1 MTHVSEKTADTAADK
16 ITDLVANDADAQN
29 AANSAQQVV
38 GDAAQAAALS
48 RDQLDLFVET
58 SSHVVQHD
66 VEHAAELDTPHD
78 EAGMQALMR
87 TLAGYMDD
95 AHLDE
100 VERAYGVARNAHATQ
115 FRKSGEAYITH
126 PVAVAQVLADMR
138 MDYQT
143 IAAALMHD
151 VIEDSEADRAMLA
164 EAFDE
169 TIANLVEGVSKLGKL
184 NTRSAK
190 ATQAANFSKML
201 MAMNDDIRVIIVKLA
216 DRLHNMRTL
225 GAMPAHKKSEKA
237 RETLEIYAPMANR
250 LGMNSMRI
258 ELEDLAF
265 SYIHPLRYGTLKNQV
280 ETGRGNR
287 DESIEMVCERLNDAL
302 YEQGVEARVY
312 GREKHLYG
320 IYQKIRR
327 KLHQKQLEGLRH
339 ARNDFFKHVNDV
351 YGVRVIVEDLHDC
364 YRAMGVVHNL
374 YQPIWARFKDYIAI
388 PKTNGYQALH
398 TGFYGPQNLPFECQI
413 RTAAMDQVAE
423 SGVAAHWRYKEG
435 GDGGSAPTRRWLG
448 DLLEL
453 QQATGD
459 SEEFL
464 DNVKIDLFPDE
475 VYVFSPKG
483 DVFRLQRGA
492 TVVDYAYAVHTDL
505 GRHVYGARVDGKR
518 VLLRTELRSG
528 QRVELLTDPS
538 AHPDPAWLNF
548 VVTGKARS
556 AIRLYQKTLHKEDA
570 LRIGR
575 QMLQNALGAHGLKLS
590 TVAEVMD
597 GLLKGWQLKSREDLY
612 SDIGLGRRIAPLV
625 AKRLADQ
632 LAQEGGSS
640 KANRTGLGGM
650 FKRKPSNKPLMIKGS
665 EGLVVQTGKCC
676 HPVPGDPV
684 VGYLSAGRGVVLHH
698 PQCRTL
704 ASVEDQ
710 PDRWVE
716 VEWDENH
723 SMDFAV
729 PVDIQVSNQRGVLGR
744 VAAAIASASADIE
757 NVQVL
762 DRERARSSLRFMIR
776 VHDRK
781 HLAEVFRTIRN
792 TSQVKRVTRV
802 KG

>member
-1 MTHVSEKTADTAADK
+1 MANVSEKNDVKTAQSVIAA
-16 ITDLVANDADAQN
+16 
-29 AANSAQQVV
+29 
-38 GDAAQAAALS
+38 DAAQAAVLS
-48 RDQLDLFVET
+48 KDQLDLFVET
-58 SSHVVQHD
+58 NSHVAQHNLA
-66 VEHAAELDTPHD
+66 HATQLDMPHD
-78 EAGMQALMR
+78 EAGMQQLMR
-87 TLAGYMDD
+87 TLAGYMEDTL
-95 AHLDE
+95 LDE
-100 VERAYGVARNAHATQ
+100 VERAYEVARAAHATQ

-184 NTRSAK
+184 DTRSAK

-225 GAMPAHKKSEKA
+225 GAMPAHKKREKA

-250 LGMNSMRI
+250 LGMNSMRV

-265 SYIHPLRYGTLKNQV
+265 SYIHPLRYSTLKKQI

-287 DESIEMVCERLNDAL
+287 DESIDAVCERLGDAL

-320 IYQKIRR
+320 IYKKIRR
-327 KLHQKQLEGLRH
+327 KLHEKQLEGLRH

-374 YQPIWARFKDYIAI
+374 YRPIMARFKDYIAI
-388 PKTNGYQALH
+388 PKANGYQALH

-423 SGVAAHWRYKEG
+423 SGVAAHWRYKD
-435 GDGGSAPTRRWLG
+435 GDSGGSAPSRRWLG
-448 DLLEL
+448 ELLEL

-492 TVVDYAYAVHTDL
+492 TVIDYAYAIHTGL
-505 GRHVYGARVDGKR
+505 GNRVYGARVDGKR

-528 QRVELLTDPS
+528 QRVQLLTDPN

-548 VVTGKARS
+548 VITGKARA
-556 AIRLYQKTLHKEDA
+556 AIRHYQKTLHKEDA
-570 LRIGR
+570 TRIGR
-575 QMLQNALGAHGLKLS
+575 QMLQNALGSHGLKLT
-590 TVAEVMD
+590 TVADVID
-597 GLLKGWQLKSREDLY
+597 VVLKSWQLETREELY
-612 SDIGLGRRIAPLV
+612 MDIGLGRRVAPLV

-632 LAQEGGSS
+632 LEQDGGSS
-640 KANRTGLGGM
+640 KANRTGLSGI

-676 HPVPGDPV
+676 HPVPGDPI

-744 VAAAIASASADIE
+744 VAAAIASSSADIE
-757 NVQVL
+757 NVQVV